1 MENIFNTENIG
12 NIGETLEKKISGLS
26 SHTFLCAAAGSLL
39 LAGTLK
45 LAGKGQASSFF
56 GKWAI
61 PLLAIG
67 VYKKYSDFSASQSNS
82 TKEDA
87 KEEKE
92 IQTDDSIAST

>member
-12 NIGETLEKKISGLS
+12 NLGETLENKFSGLS
-26 SHTFLCAAAGSLL
+26 SNTFLCAGAGSLF
-39 LAGTLK
+39 LAATLK
-45 LAGKGQASSFF
+45 LAGKDQASSFF

-67 VYKKYSDFSASQSNS
+67 CYKKYSDSSASKTN
-82 TKEDA
+82 D

-92 IQTDDSIAST
+92 NVTDNDPIAST

>member
-1 MENIFNTENIG
+1 MEKIFNTENMG
-12 NIGETLEKKISGLS
+12 NLGETLENKFSGLS
-26 SHTFLCAAAGSLL
+26 SNTFLCAGAGSLF
-39 LAGTLK
+39 LAATLK

-67 VYKKYSDFSASQSNS
+67 CYKKYSDSS
-82 TKEDA
+82 TFKTND

-92 IQTDDSIAST
+92 NVTDNDPIAST